1 MIKDFEIE
9 IISPEKVLMSDKTF
23 SVTIP
28 SYEGDMT
35 ILPDHISLT
44 TFLRPGVVIVS
55 GKDQIKFFLEEG
67 TVEFSKNKL
76 SILSSTIIEISK
88 LSKDNISKM
97 INDTKELLNKKDL
110 DDKKRY
116 IASHKLD
123 CLSKISL

>member
-55 GKDQIKFFLEEG
+55 SKEQI
-67 TVEFSKNKL
+67 
-76 SILSSTIIEISK
+76 
-88 LSKDNISKM
+88 
-97 INDTKELLNKKDL
+97 
-110 DDKKRY
+110 
-116 IASHKLD
+116 
-123 CLSKISL
+123 